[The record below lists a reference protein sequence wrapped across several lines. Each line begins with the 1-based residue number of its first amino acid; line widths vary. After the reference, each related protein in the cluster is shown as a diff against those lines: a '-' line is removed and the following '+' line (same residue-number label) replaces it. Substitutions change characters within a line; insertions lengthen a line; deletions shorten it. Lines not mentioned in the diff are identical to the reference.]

1 MALLTSERQA
11 SKNPISTFSVIFTLC
26 ALAPAA
32 SFAQSVSL
40 TPPPLSEYTALISD
54 WQKKKDLLNG
64 AIAAQRD
71 YETSVNALALATAEQ
86 QAKTDSAKAGLN
98 AAVLKVAEAKNRLS
112 KVDTNDTDPKGEA
125 LAQTLLETQSDL
137 NTAISAS
144 EQLQKDIS
152 ALSSEHER
160 LGSTAK
166 GLKNAAAAAKAAH
179 SAAQVLVEAVKSA
192 QEVIASNNSENGGGE
207 TDLESDFFKDALK
220 QAENA
225 RQYEQDAQN
234 ALEATRTRQTQVAE
248 RLLKAEEQL
257 EYAKQAEAGAYKK
270 FAAADEDYKKH
281 QAKRQVEKDARD
293 ALIAEITTEMNAAQ
307 EDLEAQQ
314 KILQNES
321 LAMQEIAANQTSA
334 ANRMADL
341 HTEVDRAK
349 SAFEGAQ
356 SILRAQQRQRAIQTA
371 AILADL
377 NAEMRSALR
386 NSAPGADTST
396 FSERLIIPAAVLFS
410 DDSAK
415 IQKSEAVRL
424 NELAAILKDTVSR
437 VPEGLDWMIRVDNYT
452 TDTETAK
459 DSWTKSHSRA
469 VSVAKSLISTG
480 KLDTSRVS
488 ANGMVNAAA
497 LSDFTSNGWVEIVL
511 TAR

>member
-1 MALLTSERQA
+1 MARVTSERQA
-11 SKNPISTFSVIFTLC
+11 SKNPISSLSVILALC

-32 SFAQSVSL
+32 SVAQSVSL
-40 TPPPLSEYTALISD
+40 TPASLSDYTALISD
-54 WQKKKDLLNG
+54 WQNNKDLLHG
-64 AIAAQRD
+64 AMAAQRD
-71 YETSVNALALATAEQ
+71 FETSLDALTLATADQ
-86 QAKTDSAKAGLN
+86 QSKIDSAKSGLN
-98 AAVLKVAEAKNRLS
+98 AAVLKVAESKNRLS
-112 KVDTNDTDPKGEA
+112 KVDTDDTDPKGDE
-125 LAQTLLETQSDL
+125 LSQSLLKTQSDL
-137 NTAISAS
+137 NTVISSS

-166 GLKNAAAAAKAAH
+166 GLKNATAAAKAAY

-192 QEVIASNNSENGGGE
+192 QEVIASNNAESGSGE

-220 QAENA
+220 QAQNA
-225 RQYEQDAQN
+225 QQYEQDAQN
-234 ALEATRTRQTQVAE
+234 ALEATRTRQTQVGE

-257 EYAKQAEAGAYKK
+257 ENAKQAEAGAYKK
-270 FAAADEDYKKH
+270 FAAADEAYKKH
-281 QAKRQVEKDARD
+281 QAKRQAEIDARD
-293 ALIAEITTEMNAAQ
+293 ALIAEITTELNAAQ
-307 EDLEAQQ
+307 EELEAQQ

-321 LAMQEIAANQTSA
+321 LAMQEFAAHQTSA

-341 HTEVDRAK
+341 HSDVDRAK

-356 SILRAQQRQRAIQTA
+356 SILRAQQHQRAIQTA

-377 NAEMRSALR
+377 NSEMRSALR

-396 FSERLIIPAAVLFS
+396 SSERLIIPAAVLFS
-410 DDSAK
+410 DKSAK
-415 IQKSEAVRL
+415 IQKSEAVKL
-424 NELAAILKDTVSR
+424 DELAAILKDTVSR
-437 VPEGLDWMIRVDNYT
+437 VPEGLDWMIRVDNYA
-452 TDTETAK
+452 TDTAE
-459 DSWTKSHSRA
+459 DSWTLSHSRA

-480 KLDTSRVS
+480 KLDTSRIS
-488 ANGMVNAAA
+488 ANGMINAAA